1 METEQC
7 VVAFNF
13 CVVQSTGLAGAK
25 QKQKRLPLRL
35 LLLSYVILAIS
46 ECGPCDALVKLWL
59 HRCGHRHYRLARSV
73 PLGHKQ
79 LSMPLDAKVGLGQHD
94 EQVSQNSK
102 LAHTKAVAPTVGAC
116 LLRSI

>member
-1 METEQC
+1 M
-7 VVAFNF
+7 
-13 CVVQSTGLAGAK
+13 
-25 QKQKRLPLRL
+25 
-35 LLLSYVILAIS
+35 YVILAIS

-116 LLRSI
+116 LLRPI